1 MSPIITWFPST
12 AGLTRETA
20 PSTPS
25 YSEILC
31 DQMSRPLS
39 FSTAKRLPPQS
50 GKYTAFPST
59 VGVAETSPPVVN
71 THFGVRPLTLA
82 GLMECSAGWLQ
93 VLLRFWPAIRHWPD
107 FDSDDW
113 LCAVS
118 PATNRRILT
127 ETAFASNTSRF
138 FMRTSV
144 VLLEFGAITHT
155 STAHVY
161 CGHLKVVRI
170 EELQLLLDSG
180 TTCRMAFCEKKPHTH
195 SDLINAVDSVEFQ
208 QSRCGVKATRSVA
221 RLDVIAF
228 SRSSG

>member
-71 THFGVRPLTLA
+71 THFGARPLTLA

-93 VLLRFWPAIRHWPD
+93 LLLRFCPAIRHWPD
-107 FDSDDW
+107 RDSSDW
-113 LCAVS
+113 LRALS
-118 PATNRRILT
+118 ATTNKST
-127 ETAFASNTSRF
+127 TNAAFGNDASRF
-138 FMRTSV
+138 FLGICIVLPDQPQFRVTSPAIRR
-144 VLLEFGAITHT
+144 LQFG
-155 STAHVY
+155 
-161 CGHLKVVRI
+161 R
-170 EELQLLLDSG
+170 
-180 TTCRMAFCEKKPHTH
+180 R
-195 SDLINAVDSVEFQ
+195 
-208 QSRCGVKATRSVA
+208 
-221 RLDVIAF
+221 
-228 SRSSG
+228 